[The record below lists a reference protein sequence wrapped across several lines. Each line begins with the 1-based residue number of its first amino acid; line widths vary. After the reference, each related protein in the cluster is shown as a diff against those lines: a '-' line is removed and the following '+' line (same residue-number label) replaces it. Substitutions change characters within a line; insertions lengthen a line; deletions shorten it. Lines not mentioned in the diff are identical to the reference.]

1 MFLKVLWIV
10 TGKAL
15 PRMASLVVTSA
26 LGESVTPIWR
36 SSSFGRM
43 LATLTVVAPRPLR
56 LTKPRKPL
64 KAFANSG
71 GNLANALRVRI
82 VPGFVITLTMSRVA
96 PSLPRKVKEE
106 AEDEGDLVS
115 PLEDLL
121 TGLRTALPRILL
133 RILPDRG
140 RLTNEAALRRLQA
153 SAIALVPNL
162 PIVGDESLLLPLS
175 LEARVLG
182 ESQTSLLAF
191 AFLRA
196 GAMMTTASFIIPSLA
211 ETG

>member
-1 MFLKVLWIV
+1 M
-10 TGKAL
+10 T
-15 PRMASLVVTSA
+15 
-26 LGESVTPIWR
+26 
-36 SSSFGRM
+36 
-43 LATLTVVAPRPLR
+43 
-56 LTKPRKPL
+56 
-64 KAFANSG
+64 
-71 GNLANALRVRI
+71 
-82 VPGFVITLTMSRVA
+82 TLTMSRVA
-96 PSLPRKVKEE
+96 LSLPRKVKEE

-133 RILPDRG
+133 RILPDRD

-182 ESQTSLLAF
+182 ESQTSLLAS

-196 GAMMTTASFIIPSLA
+196 GAMMITASFIILNLA